1 MQALDKNSID
11 RQFICCDSHLF
22 GYQFKQFTTTITITI
37 TTHTTG
43 LFSIHISKSKTYIH
57 YK

>member
-22 GYQFKQFTTTITITI
+22 GYQFKQFTTTTTI